1 MTFIFWQNIISLH
14 QAAFLKAL
22 AKRHEVILVA
32 EQPLTRERAEE
43 GWDLPDMGAVRTVTE
58 PGTAQIVA
66 AGLLAGITT
75 PSLSGTL

>member
-58 PGTAQIVA
+58 PGTAQINR
-66 AGLLAGITT
+66 LLENTAIPCTAF
-75 PSLSGTL
+75 PE

>member
-43 GWDLPDMGAVRTVTE
+43 GWNLPDLSLIHISE
-58 PGTAQIVA
+58 PTR
-66 AGLLAGITT
+66 
-75 PSLSGTL
+75 PY

>member
-43 GWDLPDMGAVRTVTE
+43 GWDSPGHGGRANCHRTWHR
-58 PGTAQIVA
+58 ANN
-66 AGLLAGITT
+66 
-75 PSLSGTL
+75 PSS

>member
-32 EQPLTRERAEE
+32 EQPLTRERAEGGPCE
-43 GWDLPDMGAVRTVTE
+43 PSQNLAPRKSTVFLKN
-58 PGTAQIVA
+58 TAIPCTA
-66 AGLLAGITT
+66 F
-75 PSLSGTL
+75 PE